1 MLSQVN
7 IVVKYILLIFY
18 FLGPTD
24 QLVSYPLREHFA
36 QVCFKSLLQLSFM
49 QHQHSSIGM
58 FVIYK
63 VTNSCLTDLCET
75 VVTVPT
81 LTILVLVG
89 KVITLN
95 HSHCCYN
102 YIVTWCTMVHSLCQN

>member
-7 IVVKYILLIFY
+7 IIAKYTLIIFH

-58 FVIYK
+58 FIICKSY
-63 VTNSCLTDLCET
+63 
-75 VVTVPT
+75 
-81 LTILVLVG
+81 
-89 KVITLN
+89 
-95 HSHCCYN
+95 
-102 YIVTWCTMVHSLCQN
+102 